1 MNAFKSDELTFS
13 GKKSFD
19 HPHSIA
25 IADTNL
31 TCSKSLIA
39 LGVTFDRSL
48 KWGNF
53 LSKIVSSCNLRLR
66 ALYHPRSTV
75 GPKLWAIVARA
86 VALSKFHYWNSL
98 LRGASVA
105 NIDSLQKVQNML
117 ARVATGSPRRTN
129 ITPVLASLHWL
140 PVRQRIIYKLA
151 SIT

>member
-1 MNAFKSDELTFS
+1 MPLSRIPAECGVQHHSYADDLFTYYSLHSLQGAFYTGDISQAASAIGWYIENSMLMNAFKSDVITFS

-19 HPHSIA
+19 HLHSITK
-25 IADTNL
+25 ADTNL
-31 TCSKSLIA
+31 TCSKFLTA

-86 VALSKFHYWNSL
+86 VALSKFHY
-98 LRGASVA
+98 
-105 NIDSLQKVQNML
+105 
-117 ARVATGSPRRTN
+117 
-129 ITPVLASLHWL
+129 
-140 PVRQRIIYKLA
+140 
-151 SIT
+151 